1 VLTHTANKYF
11 HQNLN
16 SSESDFN
23 VHAFLSF
30 PCYLLLWSFIQCA
43 LGIHSGCTNGVQ
55 GWVCSE
61 QRPSATWA
69 GSMEFNFAALTG
81 ICGIMVFIHGLSP
94 MTCLLVVPGDIWSA
108 CQVLNSL
115 PPKAMC
121 SYPYFYESY
130 HHPPSQLELCFSFS
144 LFQL

>member
-1 VLTHTANKYF
+1 MCWLTQLTSISIRIWTQVSQTSTSTPFCHF
-11 HQNLN
+11 HAT
-16 SSESDFN
+16 F
-23 VHAFLSF
+23 
-30 PCYLLLWSFIQCA
+30 SFIQCA